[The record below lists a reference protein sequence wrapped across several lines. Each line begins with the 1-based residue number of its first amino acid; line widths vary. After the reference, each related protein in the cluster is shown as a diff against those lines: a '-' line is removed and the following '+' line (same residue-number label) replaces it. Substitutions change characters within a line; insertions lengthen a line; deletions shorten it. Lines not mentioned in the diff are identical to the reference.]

1 MVTSKRVPQK
11 RRYLLRDGKVIGGDR
26 MRLFRGLLPTQ
37 SRQEYELLAEKLKQ
51 QEEAPIPRVD
61 LTSTRL
67 MVAVRT
73 RDIEHLLSMLDDS
86 AQAPLDTHLVIE
98 GAMACLRRDVF
109 LMSFE
114 RFRRYLAATRIT
126 RTMVCI
132 LYKPR
137 PGDVPLI
144 SRSLVRDGILQ
155 STGTAD
161 IGAIGSG
168 DSECDSD
175 EEEEIHAGSASVAPA
190 PRRVQKQHC
199 LPLLP

>member
-1 MVTSKRVPQK
+1 
-11 RRYLLRDGKVIGGDR
+11 

-51 QEEAPIPRVD
+51 QENAPIPRVD
-61 LTSTRL
+61 LSSTRL
-67 MVAVRT
+67 MVEVRT
-73 RDIEHLLSMLDDS
+73 RQIEDLLSTLGDS
-86 AQAPLDTHLVIE
+86 AQAPLDTQLVIE

-114 RFRRYLAATRIT
+114 RLRRYLAATRIT
-126 RTMVCI
+126 RTMVRI

>member
-1 MVTSKRVPQK
+1 MVDASMWRHLVQPKP
-11 RRYLLRDGKVIGGDR
+11 RDE
-26 MRLFRGLLPTQ
+26 F
-37 SRQEYELLAEKLKQ
+37 ELLAQKLKQ

-61 LTSTRL
+61 FSIARL
-67 MVAVRT
+67 MVEVRT
-73 RDIEHLLSMLDDS
+73 RQIEDLLLTLGDS
-86 AQAPLDTHLVIE
+86 AQAPLDTQLVIE

-109 LMSFE
+109 LMSFQ

-126 RTMVCI
+126 RTMVRM

-175 EEEEIHAGSASVAPA
+175 EEEEIHAGSASLAPA